1 MADYTGVNIG
11 KYHIVKLLGMGGMA
25 YVYEAIDT
33 SMDRSVAIKFIRK
46 DAFPPEK
53 WDILYARFDRE
64 IKILAKLDNQ
74 NIIHIYETG
83 IFDETP
89 YYVMEYING
98 GTLKQRMLRKFS
110 PAEAAEIL
118 CVIAD
123 ALESAHQKHIL
134 HRDVTPSNIMFR
146 KNGSPVLTDFGIAKL
161 LNSEKSKGLTSAGF
175 SVGTVEYAS
184 PEQCLGKKLDGRT
197 DEYSLGIIFYEMIT
211 GEKPFSGSST
221 NETMIRQ
228 VKDPLPEPENV
239 PENVRKVLFKALA
252 KDPDQRYPTIGEFG
266 KELKKL
272 AFAQP
277 PKHVIESDPNAE
289 TIETPIPPAIQES
302 DPIKEEP
309 VAAQNQNQGKTKKR
323 TVFTAGMIFLLL
335 ISACGLFLYS
345 RRNIPLPEGT
355 EVTAIPTETIPE
367 TNEVEETEALPGS
380 PAPENDDT
388 KISETETIFPYS
400 EIEPVED
407 PAALPEEE
415 LPETGY
421 VIDGCAMKTYLRPGD
436 QAAVTSQR
444 GLRLRE
450 TPGGNPTG
458 VQASGENITIED
470 GPVCANGIVWLK
482 VNYIGHHGW
491 CMEGENG
498 DYYLSKVKMTPTVP
512 VSCRYPTH
520 LEIGSSAE
528 VINITGLKMYNEPEG
543 SLLETQAFP
552 GKPLEI
558 IDGPQC
564 RNGALWWKVSF
575 LGYSGWVTEVLAEGK
590 YYLEP
595 R

>member
-53 WDILYARFDRE
+53 WDVLYARFDRE
-64 IKILAKLDNQ
+64 VKILAKLDNQ

-89 YYVMEYING
+89 YYVMEYIRG
-98 GTLKQRMLRKFS
+98 GTLKQRMVRKFS
-110 PAEAAEIL
+110 PAEAAGIL
-118 CVIAD
+118 SFIAD
-123 ALESAHQKHIL
+123 GLEFAHQKHIL
-134 HRDVTPSNIMFR
+134 HRDVTPANIMFR
-146 KNGSPVLTDFGIAKL
+146 NNGSPVLTDFGIAKL
-161 LNSEKSKGLTSAGF
+161 LSGENANGLTSAGF
-175 SVGTVEYAS
+175 SVGTAEYVS
-184 PEQCLGKKLDGRT
+184 PEQYLGKDLDGRT

-211 GEKPFSGSST
+211 GKKPFSGSST
-221 NETMIRQ
+221 NETMTRQ
-228 VKDPLPEPENV
+228 MQDPLPEPENV
-239 PENVRKVLFKALA
+239 PENVRAVLFKALA

-277 PKHVIESDPNAE
+277 AERVIESDPNAE

-345 RRNIPLPEGT
+345 RRNIPLPEGP
-355 EVTAIPTETIPE
+355 EVTAIPTETILA

-491 CMEGENG
+491 CMEGEQG
-498 DYYLSKVKMTPTVP
+498 DYYLSKVTMTPTVP
-512 VSCRYPTH
+512 VSCQYPTH
-520 LEIGSSAE
+520 LAIGSSAE
-528 VINITGLKMYNEPEG
+528 VINITGLKMYNDPEE

-575 LGYSGWVTEVLAEGK
+575 LGYSGWVTEVSAEGK